1 MPRYKISNA
10 TAISLTA
17 ATAKTVA
24 AVSTPASRRAKLV
37 GFSVSFNSTTSTNQ
51 SVLVEIIRT
60 DATGAGTAT
69 SATPVPVD
77 QAETAALCSGFVNYS
92 AEPTTITVIDR
103 KLITPVG
110 GTLIEPFEFL
120 DQPVAAAS
128 SRLLGV
134 RLTAP
139 DAQSGIYCTL
149 SYEE

>member
-10 TAISLTA
+10 SAISLTA
-17 ATAKTVA
+17 TTAKTVA

>member
-10 TAISLTA
+10 TAISLAA